1 MNKWINCMPQSQSK
15 NSQHNF
21 RKNLVPFFQNVISKM
36 ENFKY
41 LTFYRSIMQLII
53 LKDLKQNKWKNSRLK
68 STAWYS
74 EFKGKLRN
82 KLKIKNANSGDLI
95 WILSVTFAIFHICYS
110 QISCKYPNYFYLI
123 IGVSGICI
131 KQTVI

>member
-1 MNKWINCMPQSQSK
+1 MPQSQSK

-36 ENFKY
+36 ENVKY
-41 LTFYRSIMQLII
+41 LTFYQSIMQLII
-53 LKDLKQNKWKNSRLK
+53 LKDLKQNKWKNNRLK
-68 STAWYS
+68 STDWYS

-95 WILSVTFAIFHICYS
+95 WILSVTFAIFHIYYS